1 MLDICNI
8 SKTGRKRTYTSR
20 SSPEDTTQTTDEP
33 SKRVRRAAS
42 GTLHTE
48 VRVIDIDPEGPRCK
62 GSRLTRGRASR
73 GHASRGHASRGHASR
88 GRASHGRPAQLDL
101 TGEGSGVGDGQR
113 EPLTGRAINGNVL
126 QRS

>member
-48 VRVIDIDPEGPRCK
+48 VRVIDIDPDVKDRV
-62 GSRLTRGRASR
+62 SLVVVLLVAMLLVAMLLVVMLLVAVLLMAVLHNLT
-73 GHASRGHASRGHASR
+73 
-88 GRASHGRPAQLDL
+88 
-101 TGEGSGVGDGQR
+101 
-113 EPLTGRAINGNVL
+113 
-126 QRS
+126 